1 MTDMVWSTLIDV
13 DVPSGCLPCM
23 ECGEMCMKA
32 EGVEDW
38 NGRGRVLRIFS
49 MCDESFNLP
58 NDLVRTEFDPPE
70 EARAAWNKM
79 VVEGRGV

>member
-1 MTDMVWSTLIDV
+1 
-13 DVPSGCLPCM
+13 
-23 ECGEMCMKA
+23 MKA

-38 NGRGRVLRIFS
+38 NGRGGVLRIFS